1 MGGARDQINDVINPI
16 KYHSEEQQCGR
27 ISPGNRE
34 RAPSLRPLLFPPP
47 PSPSSFTPWLMD
59 DANNCAL
66 VLTQPSNGHGALFS
80 AGGWLQVPKKKGRGA
95 RGRGKESARLGGG
108 QSERERERETR
119 WRMHPRKKVELDL
132 DRGCSFFSFSFFF
145 LLFSLPPSIVG
156 SPDRRI
162 ARRPIKM
169 KVGRRGIGPTLR
181 SLFHL
186 TFTPCASARH
196 LLRVYYTQDE
206 SSCAILYESK
216 RIENK
221 YLSEDWRFRENF
233 SSNEWMNN

>member
-1 MGGARDQINDVINPI
+1 MMQITVPWSWRNRRTVTEHFSQQVAGCRSRKKREEARGEGEKRARD
-16 KYHSEEQQCGR
+16 SGAGR
-27 ISPGNRE
+27 
-34 RAPSLRPLLFPPP
+34 
-47 PSPSSFTPWLMD
+47 
-59 DANNCAL
+59 
-66 VLTQPSNGHGALFS
+66 V
-80 AGGWLQVPKKKGRGA
+80 KG
-95 RGRGKESARLGGG
+95 
-108 QSERERERETR
+108 RERERPGEECILV
-119 WRMHPRKKVELDL
+119 RKSSSTSTEDAPFFLFP
-132 DRGCSFFSFSFFF
+132 FFSFF
-145 LLFSLPPSIVG
+145 FSLPPSIVG

-233 SSNEWMNN
+233 SNNEWMNN